1 MARIEDYAIIGD
13 AQTVAL
19 VNRQGSID
27 WLCLPRFDSPA
38 CFAKLLGDDENGEW
52 RIAPVGAETC
62 SSRRYVGES
71 LILETVWDLEGG
83 SVRVVDYMPPRDR
96 APDVVRIV
104 EGVSGR
110 VEMRSVLRLRFD
122 YGQMIPW
129 VRRVEGQLVG
139 IAGPDAVYLR
149 SDVDVLHRGEG
160 FSSVADFSVEAG
172 QRASFVLTWHPS
184 YEPPPTPV
192 DPDRSLASTRAF
204 WDEWCDRCNTE
215 GEYAD
220 AVIRSLLTLKALT
233 YQPTGGLVAAA
244 TTSLPEEIGGVRNW
258 DYRFCWLRDATLT
271 LESMMHSGF
280 THEAVAWADWLL
292 RAIAGEPRDLQ
303 IMYGLAGER
312 RLTEYTAD
320 WLPGYEGSAPVR
332 IGNAAAAQLQLD
344 VYGEVM
350 GALALARRME
360 IPGSMDSWPLQ
371 KALTEHLETIWK
383 EPDEGLW
390 EVRGARQQF
399 THSKVLSWVAF
410 DRAAAGVE
418 RFGLPG
424 NGRRWRAIAD
434 EIRREVFEQGYDD
447 ERGAFVQAF
456 GSKALDA
463 SVLVMPRVG
472 FLRGDDPRF
481 VSTVHRIREELSED
495 GFVRRYQTQENSG
508 GENVDGLPGREGA
521 FLACSFWMADAEH
534 YIGEHDRARERF
546 ERLLDLRND
555 LGLLAEEY
563 DPVADRQLGNFPQ
576 AFSHLGLVNT
586 AYLLTGHPTL
596 SRRR

>member
-172 QRASFVLTWHPS
+172 QRVSFVLTWHPS

-410 DRAAAGVE
+410 DRAAAGV
-418 RFGLPG
+418 
-424 NGRRWRAIAD
+424 
-434 EIRREVFEQGYDD
+434 
-447 ERGAFVQAF
+447 
-456 GSKALDA
+456 
-463 SVLVMPRVG
+463 
-472 FLRGDDPRF
+472 
-481 VSTVHRIREELSED
+481 
-495 GFVRRYQTQENSG
+495 
-508 GENVDGLPGREGA
+508 
-521 FLACSFWMADAEH
+521 
-534 YIGEHDRARERF
+534 
-546 ERLLDLRND
+546 
-555 LGLLAEEY
+555 
-563 DPVADRQLGNFPQ
+563 
-576 AFSHLGLVNT
+576 
-586 AYLLTGHPTL
+586 
-596 SRRR
+596 

>member
-1 MARIEDYAIIGD
+1 
-13 AQTVAL
+13 
-19 VNRQGSID
+19 
-27 WLCLPRFDSPA
+27 
-38 CFAKLLGDDENGEW
+38 
-52 RIAPVGAETC
+52 
-62 SSRRYVGES
+62 
-71 LILETVWDLEGG
+71 
-83 SVRVVDYMPPRDR
+83 
-96 APDVVRIV
+96 
-104 EGVSGR
+104 
-110 VEMRSVLRLRFD
+110 
-122 YGQMIPW
+122 
-129 VRRVEGQLVG
+129 
-139 IAGPDAVYLR
+139 
-149 SDVDVLHRGEG
+149 
-160 FSSVADFSVEAG
+160 
-172 QRASFVLTWHPS
+172 
-184 YEPPPTPV
+184 
-192 DPDRSLASTRAF
+192 
-204 WDEWCDRCNTE
+204 
-215 GEYAD
+215 
-220 AVIRSLLTLKALT
+220 
-233 YQPTGGLVAAA
+233 
-244 TTSLPEEIGGVRNW
+244 
-258 DYRFCWLRDATLT
+258 
-271 LESMMHSGF
+271 
-280 THEAVAWADWLL
+280 
-292 RAIAGEPRDLQ
+292 
-303 IMYGLAGER
+303 
-312 RLTEYTAD
+312 
-320 WLPGYEGSAPVR
+320 
-332 IGNAAAAQLQLD
+332 
-344 VYGEVM
+344 
-350 GALALARRME
+350 ME